1 MLINSLSVIMW
12 TKLLFMK
19 QFIEDDVGQAN
30 L

>member
-12 TKLLFMK
+12 TKLFFMK
-19 QFIEDDVGQAN
+19 QFIEGELGQVS

>member
-12 TKLLFMK
+12 TKLFFMK
-19 QFIEDDVGQAN
+19 QFTEDDVGQAN